1 MKERTG
7 WREQNESQI
16 EGEEKKSDRL
26 VGAAETS
33 KEHAEWRRLQKKNLK
48 ILGLLK
54 RKANTI
60 SQYLLCFAF
69 ITWQR
74 IASNAMKWC
83 AASFC
88 GDKNCMIKRRF
99 TNFLS
104 KQGYHF
110 VLLLKNT
117 TIEN

>member
-48 ILGLLK
+48 ILGLQT
-54 RKANTI
+54 RK
-60 SQYLLCFAF
+60 
-69 ITWQR
+69 
-74 IASNAMKWC
+74 KWPQC
-83 AASFC
+83 HRESSRQVRQSRLYQKEKEQSRQARKSDHEI
-88 GDKNCMIKRRF
+88 GENQGEREPHHIKMR
-99 TNFLS
+99 S
-104 KQGYHF
+104 
-110 VLLLKNT
+110 
-117 TIEN
+117 